1 TLDGLAATRLL
12 RRLGCALPIVALTAR
27 TAPGDVDDCLAAGCD
42 AFSPK
47 PIDAEVL
54 LALVREL
61 VHNGSRRG
69 ASNGADAPSSSPRE
83 SRTGTTPVPFGIEAN
98 AADALHSD
106 FADDPDMA
114 ELIDA
119 FVGNL
124 PPHGREHRG
133 RARVESPGRAR
144 PARASGP
151 GRGRKL
157 RLPLVDR
164 RRARRRGRS
173 ARGSRGRRARD
184 ESRTPDG
191 ALPGGDPRP
200 RAVVFRVAT
209 RGSGMI
215 EAAARGI
222 SKVLLI
228 DDAPEIHALFRAH
241 L

>member
-1 TLDGLAATRLL
+1 LARAGASVETVANGVELLAALTVPGARDATLVDPPPADIVLTDVEMPTLDGLAATRLL

-133 RARVESPGRAR
+133 RA
-144 PARASGP
+144 
-151 GRGRKL
+151 
-157 RLPLVDR
+157 
-164 RRARRRGRS
+164 
-173 ARGSRGRRARD
+173 
-184 ESRTPDG
+184 
-191 ALPGGDPRP
+191 
-200 RAVVFRVAT
+200 
-209 RGSGMI
+209 
-215 EAAARGI
+215 
-222 SKVLLI
+222 
-228 DDAPEIHALFRAH
+228 
-241 L
+241 